1 MSVTGGKVNEQ
12 ELHAHLERGLE
23 NLRREFAGKVPAEH
37 VTRIGR
43 ERFERMLENATIT
56 DFIPL
61 LVHRQVREALL
72 DLDAAAGSTTPRRIE
87 VSTRALE
94 SVRG

>member
-1 MSVTGGKVNEQ
+1 MNEE
-12 ELHAHLERGLE
+12 ELQIHLERGLE
-23 NLRREFAGKVPAEH
+23 NLRREFADKVPAEH

-43 ERFERMLENATIT
+43 DRFERLIENAKIV

-61 LVHRQVREALL
+61 LVYRQTREALL
-72 DLDAAAGSTTPRRIE
+72 AAEPEIE